1 VYLWKNQTVDGK
13 LYCFQVFEWSPQKT
27 MFAGGELYSYN
38 DIVPGWEEILSKGDS
53 INSLVRDM
61 SPVEQAH
68 LSPSGILSILVVPIF
83 IDDQFWGFVGY
94 DDCHREQIFTKEE
107 ESILHSGSLLI
118 ANAFVRSEMVLNIR
132 DTAEQLKS
140 ALEQANIASKA
151 KSDFLSNMSH
161 EIRTPMNAIIGMTAI
176 ARNAEEP
183 EAKDHAL
190 NKIGD
195 ASSHLLGV
203 INDVLDMAKIEA
215 NKLELVS
222 VEYNFDRMLQKV
234 MSVVNFR
241 MDEKQQQL
249 TVNVD
254 KNIPSF
260 VVGDDQRLA
269 QVITNLMGNAV
280 KFTPEHGK
288 VQLEVALVEEIDGNC
303 ELRIEI
309 TDSGIG
315 IASEH
320 QTRLFQAFEQ
330 AESGTSRE
338 YGGTGLGLVISKRII
353 ELMGGRV
360 WVESELGKGAKFI
373 FTAKVLRGKKRY
385 RSMLAPGINWKNVR
399 VLAVD
404 EMAETRSQF
413 KTLFDQ
419 IGIQCDTADDGF
431 DACRIIEENGGY
443 DIYFIGWCMPG
454 MDGIELARKI
464 KANETK
470 RPSVVI
476 MVTAAEWRQIKE
488 DATKAGV
495 DKHLIKPLFS
505 SMIIDCINDC
515 LGVEGSDKD
524 HSSIHGEF
532 QGKRLLLAEDIEI
545 NREILIALLEN
556 TGLIIDCAENGKD
569 ALDMIEAAPEKYDI
583 VLMDLQMPQM
593 GGLEAT
599 RHIRALPAL
608 QNIKLPIIAMTANVF
623 KDDIEA
629 CFAAGMDGH
638 LGKPIDIDKVLDKLR
653 EYL

>member
-1 VYLWKNQTVDGK
+1 
-13 LYCFQVFEWSPQKT
+13 
-27 MFAGGELYSYN
+27 
-38 DIVPGWEEILSKGDS
+38 
-53 INSLVRDM
+53 
-61 SPVEQAH
+61 
-68 LSPSGILSILVVPIF
+68 
-83 IDDQFWGFVGY
+83 
-94 DDCHREQIFTKEE
+94 
-107 ESILHSGSLLI
+107 
-118 ANAFVRSEMVLNIR
+118 
-132 DTAEQLKS
+132 
-140 ALEQANIASKA
+140 
-151 KSDFLSNMSH
+151 
-161 EIRTPMNAIIGMTAI
+161 
-176 ARNAEEP
+176 
-183 EAKDHAL
+183 
-190 NKIGD
+190 
-195 ASSHLLGV
+195 
-203 INDVLDMAKIEA
+203 
-215 NKLELVS
+215 
-222 VEYNFDRMLQKV
+222 
-234 MSVVNFR
+234 